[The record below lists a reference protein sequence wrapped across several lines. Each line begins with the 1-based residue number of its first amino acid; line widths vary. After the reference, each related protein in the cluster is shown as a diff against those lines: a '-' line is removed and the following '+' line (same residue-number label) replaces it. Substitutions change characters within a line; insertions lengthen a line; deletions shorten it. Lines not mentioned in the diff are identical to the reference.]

1 MKKILVIGM
10 NNKIVNYHL
19 HSDGR
24 LDIAVEIN
32 GDFFQGQLMVVEVRE
47 V

>member
-1 MKKILVIGM
+1 M
-10 NNKIVNYHL
+10 NNKIVNYRL

>member
-24 LDIAVEIN
+24 LDITVEIN
-32 GDFFQGQLMVVEVRE
+32 SEFFQGQLMVVEFNE